1 MKKKLIVRECTCPV
15 CGSSMVNYGSSDL
28 NDNIMSY
35 IHMLIN
41 SYTVTQKT
49 PTFPIITNY
58 IKNTKFNLKQ
68 KEDILKN
75 KSNKSN
81 AKI

>member
-35 IHMLIN
+35 PCECADCGATWNEDYSLNFCGVSYVYDKDGNKLGNVLN
-41 SYTVTQKT
+41 SKGEEEC
-49 PTFPIITNY
+49 PI
-58 IKNTKFNLKQ
+58 
-68 KEDILKN
+68 D
-75 KSNKSN
+75 
-81 AKI
+81 

>member
-35 IHMLIN
+35 PCECADCANCGKCYNAEEKKIMCEIH
-41 SYTVTQKT
+41 
-49 PTFPIITNY
+49 
-58 IKNTKFNLKQ
+58 
-68 KEDILKN
+68 
-75 KSNKSN
+75 
-81 AKI
+81 